1 MVTSSCVSVST
12 KYQQCQRGGPLAN
25 FRNCATTTNLTRPRV
40 TFLAS
45 VNRVAMWVHPRGVS
59 AVRVVV
65 GGLWCLTLTR
75 ELVGGGLGLVAA
87 ANVTL
92 VDVMTAGETSLN
104 CTEKPCTYAAFR
116 IPGLVA
122 FTGKSGEDT
131 LLAFAEGRKTGCGD
145 FDGQVG
151 GGPTRVAILCCTTL
165 SRTLLGIL
173 VFSV

>member
-1 MVTSSCVSVST
+1 
-12 KYQQCQRGGPLAN
+12 
-25 FRNCATTTNLTRPRV
+25 
-40 TFLAS
+40 
-45 VNRVAMWVHPRGVS
+45 VAMWVHPRGVS

-65 GGLWCLTLTR
+65 GGLWCLTLAR
-75 ELVGGGLGLVAA
+75 GLVGGGLGVAA

-92 VDVMTAGETSLN
+92 VDVMTAGESSLN

-151 GGPTRVAILCCTTL
+151 GGPRSSA
-165 SRTLLGIL
+165 LLIN
-173 VFSV
+173 